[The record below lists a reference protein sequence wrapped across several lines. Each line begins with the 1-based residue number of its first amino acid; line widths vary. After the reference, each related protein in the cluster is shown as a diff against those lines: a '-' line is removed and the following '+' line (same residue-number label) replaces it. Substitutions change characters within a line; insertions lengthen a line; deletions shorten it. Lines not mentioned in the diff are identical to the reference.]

1 MSTTEDETVLDRL
14 QTVKSQYRRRD
25 LQNKLDNLAKDLAD
39 LYLQK
44 VVYERL
50 LDISIEIT
58 SDLQTTIQTIQTNLQ
73 DGKTETVSNQ
83 VDQLETQVQEF
94 ESHIDKQISDPLS
107 TYRSTVESMQRLNQ
121 KLSLIDSAQLT
132 TLETFLQ
139 PGDILSRIEFASEAD
154 LATKIETASEV
165 GTDHRE
171 TYESA
176 RSELFETYFETEY
189 GEKVTEM
196 MSDDPPVLESFDETE
211 IEQLYDSDLTPYIEL
226 RFG

>member
-1 MSTTEDETVLDRL
+1 MSTTDGETVLDRL
-14 QTVKSQYRRRD
+14 QAVKSQYRRRD
-25 LQNKLDNLAKDLAD
+25 LQNKLDDLANDLAD

-50 LDISIEIT
+50 LDIPIEIT
-58 SDLQTTIQTIQTNLQ
+58 SDLQTTIQDIQTNLQ
-73 DGKTETVSNQ
+73 DGETEAISIQ

-94 ESHIDKQISDPLS
+94 ESHIDKQISAPLS
-107 TYRSTVESMQRLNQ
+107 TYRSTVESMQRLNE
-121 KLSLIDSAQLT
+121 KLSVIDSAQLT
-132 TLETFLQ
+132 TLQTFLQ
-139 PGDILSRIEFASEAD
+139 PGDILTRIEFTSDTD
-154 LATKIETASEV
+154 LATKIETAAEE
-165 GTDHRE
+165 GTNHRE

-196 MSDDPPVLESFDETE
+196 MSDDPPVLESFDKTE
-211 IEQLYDSDLTPYIEL
+211 LEQLYDSDLTPYIEL